1 MCHVTCFDQSGR
13 PVNVTWT
20 RLAATAQAEST
31 TLVLQEPVD
40 WLVGDVIIVATT
52 GGRHSQRENEE
63 CTISTVSDDKLTLT
77 LEKGLTY
84 K

>member
-1 MCHVTCFDQSGR
+1 M
-13 PVNVTWT
+13 NVTWT